1 MVLAGAPDKSPLRNV
16 SLGTSRSKT
25 PSPQI
30 RPKPSSGWPRPS
42 PFSGQDHCPTPSAL
56 SCSRRVRQHRVP
68 AVRRSAPT
76 RVLRTNVFIQRIVSG
91 EQICNE
97 QFFTG
102 LDRPERVDKNAGI
115 VFDGLAVWRA
125 RVIEPARAMPP
136 RLPSITRPS
145 DSPKKN
151 VCPSTPSRW

>member
-1 MVLAGAPDKSPLRNV
+1 
-16 SLGTSRSKT
+16 
-25 PSPQI
+25 
-30 RPKPSSGWPRPS
+30 
-42 PFSGQDHCPTPSAL
+42 
-56 SCSRRVRQHRVP
+56 VP

-136 RLPSITRPS
+136 RMPSITRPS